1 MELLGIEKLKS
12 KLSDKRL
19 RVLTRYKYYDMKNI
33 CVDPGYVIPDRLKW
47 MYKSSLGWCGKAV
60 DSLADRL
67 TFDKFDNDILG
78 MNEIFRQNNPDI
90 LTDAAILGALIS
102 GCSFV
107 YISLDE
113 NEEVR
118 LQVID
123 GSDAT
128 GVIDPVTGL
137 LKEGYAVLER
147 DDNDNVL
154 LEAYFEPY
162 RTTYYCEDG
171 TIEVVDSGIEY
182 PLLVP
187 VMYKPDSKR
196 PFGHS
201 RISRACMS
209 LQDKACN
216 VLTRADVTAEFY
228 SFPQKWV
235 SGTSPDSEPLDKWKA
250 SITSILE
257 ITKDADGDKPT
268 FGQFVQQGMS
278 PHVEMLRMY
287 ASAFCGETDL
297 ILDDL
302 GFVSGNPSSYEAI
315 KASHEKLRLVA
326 RKSQR
331 KFGSC
336 FLNVGF
342 VASCLRDSESYKRN
356 RVVDIVPT
364 WYPIFEPDASTLS
377 AIGDGAN
384 KINQAIPN
392 YFGKNNL
399 ESLTGIRADS

>member
-1 MELLGIEKLKS
+1 MYGVEYLRNKLEL
-12 KLSDKRL
+12 KRT

-33 CVDPGYVIPDRLKW
+33 CIDPGYVIPDRLKW
-47 MYKSSLGWCGKAV
+47 IYKSSLGWCGKAV
-60 DSLADRL
+60 DSIADRL
-67 TFDKFDNDILG
+67 TFDRFGNDLLEL
-78 MNEIFRQNNPDI
+78 NEIFRLNNPDI
-90 LTDAAILGALIS
+90 LTDAAILGALIGS
-102 GCSFV
+102 CSFV
-107 YISLDE
+107 YVRLNDE
-113 NEEVR
+113 GYPT

-128 GVIDPVTGL
+128 GDIDPVTGL
-137 LKEGYAVLER
+137 LREGYAVLSR

-154 LEAYFEPY
+154 MDAYFEPY
-162 RTTYYCEDG
+162 RTTYYYDDG
-171 TIEVVDSGIEY
+171 RVEVVESGIEY

-187 VMYKPDSKR
+187 VMYRPDSKR
-196 PFGHS
+196 QFGHS
-201 RISRACMS
+201 RITRACMS

-235 SGTSPDSEPLDKWKA
+235 SGTSPDAEPLDKWKA
-250 SITSILE
+250 SIASILE

-268 FGQFVQQGMS
+268 FGQFVQQSMN
-278 PHVEMLRMY
+278 PHIDMLRMY

-315 KASHEKLRLVA
+315 KASHEKLRLTT
-326 RKSQR
+326 RKAQR
-331 KFGSC
+331 KFGTC
-336 FLNVGF
+336 LLNVGF
-342 VASCLRDSESYKRN
+342 VASCLRDGESYLRN
-356 RVVDIVPT
+356 RVSDIIPT
-364 WYPIFEPDASTLS
+364 WEPIFEPDAGTLS

-384 KINQAIPN
+384 KINQAIPG

-399 ESLTGIRADS
+399 ERLTGIKADE